1 MMAFSSHCR
10 KYREF
15 QDWLVHRNPKRY
27 EQNVGHSFDGKN
39 CSHCLRLLRMAK
51 EIDMGKGMILDR
63 RKAGDRDLLLDIKLH
78 NLSYDEVMGLI
89 LQAEKE
95 MEEAFEISTLPES
108 PDQEKLEDILVKIR
122 YDFYNT

>member
-1 MMAFSSHCR
+1 
-10 KYREF
+10 
-15 QDWLVHRNPKRY
+15 
-27 EQNVGHSFDGKN
+27 
-39 CSHCLRLLRMAK
+39 MAK
-51 EIDMGKGMILDR
+51 EIAIGKGMILDR